1 MSKIIGK
8 WRNTWKCA
16 LCGEE
21 HEGWGSNPAPLLD
34 YNSALVCPAC
44 NQTVVAFRMLLIRMG
59 EKNWYKTIDRSMYG
73 KIKKY
78 AKKHKDA
85 RPYVEF
91 LDEYFKN
98 PLINKI
104 TDPVN
109 YGDLVEADELD
120 DIA

>member
-1 MSKIIGK
+1 
-8 WRNTWKCA
+8 
-16 LCGEE
+16 
-21 HEGWGSNPAPLLD
+21 
-34 YNSALVCPAC
+34 
-44 NQTVVAFRMLLIRMG
+44 MLLIRMG

-91 LDEYFKN
+91 LEGYFKN

-109 YGDLVEADELD
+109 YGDLVEVDELD

>member
-21 HEGWGSNPAPLLD
+21 HEGWGSNPAHLLD
-34 YNSALVCPAC
+34 CNSALVCPEC
-44 NQTVVAFRMLLIRMG
+44 NQIVVAFRMLLIRMG
-59 EKNWYKTIDRSMYG
+59 EDNWYKTIDRSMYG

-78 AKKHKDA
+78 AKKHPAA
-85 RPYVEF
+85 RPYAEF
-91 LDEYFKN
+91 LDGYFKN

-104 TDPVN
+104 TDPIN
-109 YGDLVEADELD
+109 YGDLVEEDELD

>member
-21 HEGWGSNPAPLLD
+21 HEGWGNNPAPLMD
-34 YNSALVCPAC
+34 YNSALVCPKC
-44 NQTVVAFRMLLIRMG
+44 NRIVIGFRLLLGSMG
-59 EKNWYKTIDRSMYG
+59 EEDHRKTIDRSMYG

-78 AKKHKDA
+78 AKKHKAA

-91 LDEYFKN
+91 LDGYFKN